1 MTVQPY
7 RIEVPIPVLDDLRDR
22 LTKTRFITGMA
33 DAGWDR
39 GTDNDYLKSLCDYWR
54 RDFNWRAQERNLNSF
69 EHFRA
74 EVDGVGIH
82 FIHARGRGPNPIPV
96 LLIHGWPDSFARFL
110 KVIPMLTDPAARGAS
125 QQPSFDVIVPS
136 LPGFGFSDRPQ
147 KQGLTFKLGDLFHKL
162 MVEELNYPRFA
173 VQGGDWGGMVAEYM
187 ARSHASSVI
196 GIHLTDVPFFHM
208 FQKPGDLSGA
218 EEKYLKKMQQFQQTE
233 GAYALIQSTRPQ
245 TLACGLNDSPAGLAA
260 WMIEKFRS
268 WSDCD
273 GDLESRFTRDEILT
287 HIMIYWATQTI
298 DSSFAPYYDMA
309 NAGPM
314 RWIAETVKTWVGSSA
329 VPAGFALFPK
339 DLVTPPRAWAERFF
353 NVQRWT
359 EMPRGGHFAAMEEPE
374 LLASDLRATF
384 EPLWQAAARS
394 DVPVPSAAY

>member
-22 LTKTRFITGMA
+22 LTKTRFIGGMA
-33 DAGWDR
+33 DTGWDR
-39 GTDNDYLKSLCDYWR
+39 GTDNDYLKNLCDYWR
-54 RDFNWRAQERNLNSF
+54 RDFNWRAQERYLNSF
-69 EHFRA
+69 KHFRA
-74 EVDGVGIH
+74 EVDGIGIH
-82 FIHARGRGPNPIPV
+82 FIHERGRGPNPIPL

-110 KVIPMLTDPAARGAS
+110 KVIPMLTDPPARGAS

-173 VQGGDWGGMVAEYM
+173 VQGGDWGATVAEHM
-187 ARSHASSVI
+187 ARSHASSLI

-339 DLVTPPRAWAERFF
+339 DLVTPPRTWAERFF
-353 NVQRWT
+353 NVQRWA

-374 LLASDLRATF
+374 LFAGDLRATF
-384 EPLWQAAARS
+384 EPLWSAAARS